1 MRNLRVKL
9 HNANSCL
16 FEVQFK
22 KKIFFFKNILL
33 PHLNA
38 RLAPKVTFERY

>member
-1 MRNLRVKL
+1 MRKLRVKL

-22 KKIFFFKNILL
+22 KNIFFKNILL